1 MSSLDLLDKYVFDES
16 EFFNEY
22 DSSSFIM
29 ISNSVLNKKIAD
41 FLVFIKNAEST
52 TLLESA
58 IRNLNNIDVD
68 SAAITEFMTKVL
80 GSTKV
85 DRSGLMMKDI
95 TNTGKISVKP
105 QYLKE
110 AVCLYLIVFLYRQI
124 ILHFVLP

>member
-41 FLVFIKNAEST
+41 FLVFIKDTEST

-58 IRNLNNIDVD
+58 IRNLNTIDV
-68 SAAITEFMTKVL
+68 E
-80 GSTKV
+80 
-85 DRSGLMMKDI
+85 
-95 TNTGKISVKP
+95 
-105 QYLKE
+105 
-110 AVCLYLIVFLYRQI
+110 
-124 ILHFVLP
+124 